1 MKFPSKIISYNES
14 ILSKLPPILNVLS
27 IADTTILSLYN
38 QVNEFFSGFE
48 EYIDALDCLYAI
60 SKIEYIEDKGVLHYV
75 A

>member
-27 IADTTILSLYN
+27 IADSTILSLYN
-38 QVNEFFSGFE
+38 QVNVFFSGFE

-60 SKIEYIEDKGVLHYV
+60 NKIEYIEDKGVLHYV